1 MIALVTAVAAFGE
14 FVGTAF
20 AASGPVATFP
30 SAKQPSKA
38 VLFNGTSS
46 MVTVRHTAD
55 LKLTHAMTLE
65 ARVMPSSRLSGRRDI
80 IVKTRSRGPF
90 PYGLELTN
98 GVPDA
103 YATID
108 GQVLTVS
115 ASSALALHK
124 WSFVAAY
131 YNGQSFQ
138 LYVNHRLVA
147 SRSARGDL
155 STAKGPVEIGGD
167 SRWGRHYH
175 GTIDEVR
182 IYSRSL
188 SSTHGKDRRAQ
199 PPGTATPTTTKPAR
213 VTPATAAPTSS
224 SPPPAA
230 PVLSASANLWVSSL
244 GGSCARQ
251 STKGAEV
258 ASGDC
263 ASIQAAYDK
272 ASCGDTI
279 NIDSGNYGSVTLQ
292 EDTSD
297 PATVGPAASASDKQP
312 TPTCAS
318 PVIFE
323 PGPGAT
329 QASVT
334 FSDINGGYD
343 NEVGSSNWLIQ
354 DVSIQYMTLFPPAN
368 NDTENDIKGGDAYL
382 NGVTDYTLE
391 NSNMGA
397 CYGGVPASY
406 DPAITCSENFKVD
419 PAWPGTTTGP
429 YFTSGITFNHDYFH
443 DFIDNYAGVSTHS
456 GHDECIFLNGGANE
470 TVENSKFSVCQLY
483 AIFLQDYSQVPFTN
497 LTIQNNWFSGT
508 ENGPTICNPMSSGEC
523 TGPTADEYGTPRDT
537 AICSCANAV
546 AGSTGEAAAPPVSNM
561 LLRYNSFMN
570 DEGWIEN
577 STAGDGTNNRIIGNI
592 ESSPDSSCVNDPGN
606 ITYDYN
612 VYLNGPACASD
623 PHGTSYTAQPYINN
637 TETPSGE
644 DDMHLTC
651 GTGLENLETGTTPD
665 DTLTTDLDGNT
676 RPTNGPRT
684 PGAQQTTC

>member
-1 MIALVTAVAAFGE
+1 MPARILMIALVTAVAAFGE

-224 SPPPAA
+224 SPPPADPDDSDDDA
-230 PVLSASANLWVSSL
+230 PAPDDHSPGVVGVGEFVGEFVGWVVCAAEHEGC
-244 GGSCARQ
+244 GGR
-251 STKGAEV
+251 
-258 ASGDC
+258 
-263 ASIQAAYDK
+263 
-272 ASCGDTI
+272 
-279 NIDSGNYGSVTLQ
+279 
-292 EDTSD
+292 
-297 PATVGPAASASDKQP
+297 VG
-312 TPTCAS
+312 
-318 PVIFE
+318 
-323 PGPGAT
+323 G
-329 QASVT
+329 
-334 FSDINGGYD
+334 
-343 NEVGSSNWLIQ
+343 LR
-354 DVSIQYMTLFPPAN
+354 
-368 NDTENDIKGGDAYL
+368 
-382 NGVTDYTLE
+382 
-391 NSNMGA
+391 
-397 CYGGVPASY
+397 
-406 DPAITCSENFKVD
+406 VD
-419 PAWPGTTTGP
+419 PGRVRQ
-429 YFTSGITFNHDYFH
+429 
-443 DFIDNYAGVSTHS
+443 GVVR
-456 GHDECIFLNGGANE
+456 GHDQYRF
-470 TVENSKFSVCQLY
+470 
-483 AIFLQDYSQVPFTN
+483 
-497 LTIQNNWFSGT
+497 
-508 ENGPTICNPMSSGEC
+508 
-523 TGPTADEYGTPRDT
+523 R
-537 AICSCANAV
+537 
-546 AGSTGEAAAPPVSNM
+546 
-561 LLRYNSFMN
+561 
-570 DEGWIEN
+570 
-577 STAGDGTNNRIIGNI
+577 
-592 ESSPDSSCVNDPGN
+592 
-606 ITYDYN
+606 
-612 VYLNGPACASD
+612 
-623 PHGTSYTAQPYINN
+623 
-637 TETPSGE
+637 
-644 DDMHLTC
+644 
-651 GTGLENLETGTTPD
+651 
-665 DTLTTDLDGNT
+665 
-676 RPTNGPRT
+676 
-684 PGAQQTTC
+684 